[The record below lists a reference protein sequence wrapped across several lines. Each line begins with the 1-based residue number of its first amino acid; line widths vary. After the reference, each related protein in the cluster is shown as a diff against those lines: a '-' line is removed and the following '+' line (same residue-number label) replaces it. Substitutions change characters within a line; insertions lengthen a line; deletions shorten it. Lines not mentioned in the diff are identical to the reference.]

1 MYTWAFLLLTTVEEY
16 MKLIWIR
23 CLLIIIFP
31 QIYDDRDD
39 SFLSRRKYL
48 EDSITCTR
56 CTVQYSVVQCS
67 TEAAAAR
74 CADTRDSCYILAT
87 ATTATPPLL
96 LLLLLPP
103 PHHSRPPPQRG
114 RALKYK
120 HDCDGKKFICT
131 EVNQVVMCVERVQG
145 DINVT
150 IIILTTLSMASP
162 CIAAAASFRAQAPPL
177 ECGGPQSAQTLSW
190 ASSSTDLLNCHHNI
204 HTHQHWPIISDKAEK
219 KIFEIKMKKR
229 ERKLG

>member
-1 MYTWAFLLLTTVEEY
+1 MYTWAFLLLTTVEEYIIY

-48 EDSITCTR
+48 EDSITCTL
-56 CTVQYSVVQCS
+56 CTVQYSVVQSS
-67 TEAAAAR
+67 TEAATAR

-103 PHHSRPPPQRG
+103 PHHSRPPPHQG

-120 HDCDGKKFICT
+120 HDGDGKKFICT
-131 EVNQVVMCVERVQG
+131 GVNQVVMWCAWKESKE
-145 DINVT
+145 
-150 IIILTTLSMASP
+150 ILIT
-162 CIAAAASFRAQAPPL
+162 Q
-177 ECGGPQSAQTLSW
+177 
-190 ASSSTDLLNCHHNI
+190 
-204 HTHQHWPIISDKAEK
+204 
-219 KIFEIKMKKR
+219 
-229 ERKLG
+229 

>member
-1 MYTWAFLLLTTVEEY
+1 MYTWAFLLLTTVEEYIIY

-48 EDSITCTR
+48 EDSITCTL
-56 CTVQYSVVQCS
+56 CTVQYSVVQSS
-67 TEAAAAR
+67 TEAATAR

-120 HDCDGKKFICT
+120 HDCDGKKSFVPEWAKLWCSWK
-131 EVNQVVMCVERVQG
+131 ESKE
-145 DINVT
+145 
-150 IIILTTLSMASP
+150 ILIT
-162 CIAAAASFRAQAPPL
+162 Q
-177 ECGGPQSAQTLSW
+177 
-190 ASSSTDLLNCHHNI
+190 
-204 HTHQHWPIISDKAEK
+204 
-219 KIFEIKMKKR
+219 
-229 ERKLG
+229 

>member
-1 MYTWAFLLLTTVEEY
+1 MYTWAFLLLTTVEEYIIY

-39 SFLSRRKYL
+39 SFLSRRKYF

-96 LLLLLPP
+96 LLLLPP
-103 PHHSRPPPQRG
+103 PHHSRPPPQQG

-120 HDCDGKKFICT
+120 HDGDGKKLICT
-131 EVNQVVMCVERVQG
+131 EVNQVVMWCAWKESKE
-145 DINVT
+145 
-150 IIILTTLSMASP
+150 ILMS
-162 CIAAAASFRAQAPPL
+162 Q
-177 ECGGPQSAQTLSW
+177 
-190 ASSSTDLLNCHHNI
+190 
-204 HTHQHWPIISDKAEK
+204 
-219 KIFEIKMKKR
+219 
-229 ERKLG
+229 